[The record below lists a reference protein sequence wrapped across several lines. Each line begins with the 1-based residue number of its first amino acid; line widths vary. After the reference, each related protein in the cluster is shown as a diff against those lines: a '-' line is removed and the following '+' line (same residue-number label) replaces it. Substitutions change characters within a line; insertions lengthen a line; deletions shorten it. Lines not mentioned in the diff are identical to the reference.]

1 MIRFFLLY
9 ILAFSCALLFSYHAP
24 EVSKLVFQEVL
35 SAFIALVMI
44 VGTSS
49 FALYTY
55 VEGVAK
61 DVSSDTDKKLAAGY
75 DSAVA
80 SLSSLKK
87 EILVNAFTVIA
98 LLLIEKCAHGIAV
111 LFESS
116 GYTYFNWPWAVFS
129 SIRIACFTLS
139 AYVAVVQFLGF
150 IVANE
155 LRAVVSGGK

>member
-1 MIRFFLLY
+1 
-9 ILAFSCALLFSYHAP
+9 
-24 EVSKLVFQEVL
+24 
-35 SAFIALVMI
+35 
-44 VGTSS
+44 
-49 FALYTY
+49 
-55 VEGVAK
+55 
-61 DVSSDTDKKLAAGY
+61 
-75 DSAVA
+75 
-80 SLSSLKK
+80 
-87 EILVNAFTVIA
+87 NAFTVIA